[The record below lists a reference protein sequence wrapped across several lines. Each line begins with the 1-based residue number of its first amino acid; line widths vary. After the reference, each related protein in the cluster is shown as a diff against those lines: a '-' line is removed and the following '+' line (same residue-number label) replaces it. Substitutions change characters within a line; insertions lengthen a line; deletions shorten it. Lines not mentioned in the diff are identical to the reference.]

1 MRILLALAS
10 GLALALAILGCA
22 KDSDDEGKAGK
33 GDGEG
38 DATAAAAAAPYY
50 GTYQT
55 TERLRT
61 GTGCDETSFREADS
75 WEFKD
80 PFFKLSSAEFFGQTV
95 PLTYYSC
102 NSATECSTSMMLN
115 WTFER
120 FEDGLWKAA
129 ETLSASPSS
138 DAGKCWFSF
147 SFASAA
153 LAGTTLELREERYS
167 GEVPLA
173 AGMKSCTGEEGGLD
187 KLLEANRSTLACSS
201 ILRVRA
207 TKL

>member
-1 MRILLALAS
+1 MRILLALA
-10 GLALALAILGCA
+10 LCLPGCA
-22 KDSDDEGKAGK
+22 KDSDDEGKS
-33 GDGEG
+33 GEG
-38 DATAAAAAAPYY
+38 DATAATAAAPFY

-102 NSATECSTSMMLN
+102 NSATECSKSMMLN

-129 ETLSASPSS
+129 PTLSASPSS
-138 DAGKCWFSF
+138 DPGKCWFSF
-147 SFASAA
+147 SYASAA
-153 LAGTTLELREERYS
+153 LAGTTLELREERHS

-173 AGMKSCTGEEGGLD
+173 AGMKSCTGEEDGLD
-187 KLLEANRSTLACSS
+187 KLLEANRATLPCSS

-207 TKL
+207 TKP